1 MEIHDA
7 ECESYCMHCR
17 TEWRYLA
24 LYNYDH
30 FRIPCGHGGSKNGQA
45 TMLPPELLA
54 LAVLLLED
62 K

>member
-7 ECESYCMHCR
+7 ECVSYCMHCGAA
-17 TEWRYLA
+17 WRYLVPHD
-24 LYNYDH
+24 NYH

-45 TMLPPELLA
+45 TALPPGLLA